1 MLKIDI
7 EAHFGVLEEFFQ
19 DLYKLKYMNKE
30 LKRTLELEWSDIADL
45 EKKIE
50 STKEEYE
57 RYKYG
62 ITTLKTHLILI

>member
-7 EAHFGVLEEFFQ
+7 EAHFGILEEFFQ

-57 RYKYG
+57 RYKYA
-62 ITTLKTHLILI
+62 LSH